1 MRTSLKTFSLVLL
14 ALCFFISCK
23 ESTTIEPVS
32 PNQLSSDEQIIDH
45 LPSWNDSEAKKNIIA
60 YVEDVTDR
68 NSVNYVEVQDRIA
81 TFDNDGT
88 LWSEQPAYFQLFFAL
103 DRIKAM
109 AGERPATVGT
119 N

>member
-68 NSVNYVEVQDRIA
+68 NSVNYVEDLLVSI
-81 TFDNDGT
+81 
-88 LWSEQPAYFQLFFAL
+88 QPGIFLIHYFLQ
-103 DRIKAM
+103 RMKM
-109 AGERPATVGT
+109 T
-119 N
+119 NHYLL